1 MIKKLYNLKK
11 NQTEQ
16 KLIQKSLFESKIEQI
31 DAEILLT
38 KNRIDTASVEKFG
51 AISDFMILTI
61 HKDTMKLHIKKL
73 INEKNILNMHV
84 ENLVNEIVELQKE
97 AEQFA
102 YILEEE
108 KKERMKKIL
117 SAEEEEASEYIQSK
131 YISNKRI

>member
-61 HKDTMKLHIKKL
+61 HKNTMKMHIQKL
-73 INEKNILNMHV
+73 NVEKNGIYLQI
-84 ENLVNEIVELQKE
+84 ENIIK
-97 AEQFA
+97 
-102 YILEEE
+102 
-108 KKERMKKIL
+108 
-117 SAEEEEASEYIQSK
+117 
-131 YISNKRI
+131 